1 MKASAIR
8 SIFASGV
15 ASFAFFFWT
24 SELNGQVTANSN
36 EVVSATDV
44 FSMGDIVRE
53 VLTNNPSLKA
63 ATANWLAMKERIP
76 QARAWADPRLGF
88 DQRLARFVSVPP
100 NAFMDERL
108 MVEQTLPV
116 AGKNRLQGDAA
127 TAEAA
132 SAFEELRR
140 KQLDVVAKARSACYQ
155 LANAYKQLELNR
167 KNSDLLKQFAEIS
180 RAKMESGGKSQ
191 ADVLTAQTEL
201 AKLDEAQFDFE
212 REISEERTALNV
224 LLNRPPESPL
234 PRQSDLAF
242 QSLDISLPKL
252 EALALANRPELA
264 IAARKV
270 EAAQARLKAARKEW
284 IPEPSLRIE
293 GDRYNG
299 AGQVVSELD
308 AGFSI
313 DLPWF
318 HRSKYRA
325 AIRENEKLLEA
336 AQREAEAARTET
348 LGMVVDQY
356 RDLET
361 FHHHTELYQAK
372 LLPLARETASAQRAG
387 YESGNAG
394 FLEILTAQ
402 QTVQDVES
410 MYWDHLMH
418 YQIALADLEALIGVD
433 LTTTTTNSIPEHHHQ
448 ESAVKP

>member
-8 SIFASGV
+8 SIFVMAS
-15 ASFAFFFWT
+15 SIFFFLT
-24 SELNGQVTANSN
+24 SQLNAQVTSNRNSVITTA
-36 EVVSATDV
+36 EV
-44 FSMGDIVRE
+44 FSVDEVVRE

-76 QARAWADPRLGF
+76 QARAWADPRAEF

-100 NAFMDERL
+100 NAFSDQKL

-140 KQLDVVAKARSACYQ
+140 KQLDVAAKTRASCYR

-167 KNSDLLKQFAEIS
+167 KNSDLLKQFSEIS
-180 RAKMESGGKSQ
+180 RAKMASGGKSQ
-191 ADVLTAQTEL
+191 GDVLSAQTEL

-212 REISEERTALNV
+212 RDISEAKTALNV
-224 LLNRPPESPL
+224 LMNRPPESPL
-234 PRQSDLAF
+234 AHPADVAF
-242 QSLDISLPKL
+242 QPMEMSLPNL

-264 IAARKV
+264 IAGRKV
-270 EAAQARLKAARKEW
+270 EAAQARLKAARKER
-284 IPEPSLRIE
+284 IPEPTLRIE

-318 HRSKYRA
+318 NRSKYRA
-325 AIRENEKLLEA
+325 AIHENEKFLEA
-336 AQREAEAARTET
+336 AQREMEAARSET

-356 RDLET
+356 RQLET
-361 FHHHTELYQAK
+361 YHHHTELYQTK
-372 LLPLARETASAQRAG
+372 LLPLARETAAAQRAG

-402 QTVQDVES
+402 QTAQDVES

-418 YQIALADLEALIGVD
+418 YQIALAELEALIGVD
-433 LTTTTTNSIPEHHHQ
+433 LISTTTNSIPEHHHA
-448 ESAVKP
+448 EGSNKP

>member
-1 MKASAIR
+1 
-8 SIFASGV
+8 
-15 ASFAFFFWT
+15 
-24 SELNGQVTANSN
+24 
-36 EVVSATDV
+36 
-44 FSMGDIVRE
+44 
-53 VLTNNPSLKA
+53 
-63 ATANWLAMKERIP
+63 
-76 QARAWADPRLGF
+76 
-88 DQRLARFVSVPP
+88 
-100 NAFMDERL
+100 MDEKL
-108 MVEQTLPV
+108 IVEQTLPV

-140 KQLDVVAKARSACYQ
+140 KQLDVVAKTRTACYR
-155 LANAYKQLELNR
+155 LANAYQQLELNR

-180 RAKMESGGKSQ
+180 SAKMASGGKSQ
-191 ADVLTAQTEL
+191 GDVLSAQTEL

-212 REISEERTALNV
+212 REISEARTALNV
-224 LLNRPPESPL
+224 LMNRPPESPL
-234 PRQSDLAF
+234 PRPVDLAF
-242 QSLDISLPKL
+242 QPLDLSLPNL

-264 IAARKV
+264 IAGRKV

-313 DLPWF
+313 ALPWF
-318 HRSKYRA
+318 NRSKYRA

-336 AQREAEAARTET
+336 AQSEAEAARTET

-356 RDLET
+356 RELET
-361 FHHHTELYQAK
+361 YHHHTELYQAK

-402 QTVQDVES
+402 QTERDVES
-410 MYWDHLMH
+410 IYWDHLMH
-418 YQIALADLEALIGVD
+418 YQTALANLEALIGVD
-433 LTTTTTNSIPEHHHQ
+433 LIATTNSIPEHHHQ
-448 ESAVKP
+448 EGSVKP

>member
-1 MKASAIR
+1 
-8 SIFASGV
+8 
-15 ASFAFFFWT
+15 
-24 SELNGQVTANSN
+24 
-36 EVVSATDV
+36 
-44 FSMGDIVRE
+44 
-53 VLTNNPSLKA
+53 
-63 ATANWLAMKERIP
+63 
-76 QARAWADPRLGF
+76 
-88 DQRLARFVSVPP
+88 
-100 NAFMDERL
+100 MDEKL
-108 MVEQTLPV
+108 IVEQTLPV

-140 KQLDVVAKARSACYQ
+140 KQLDVVAKTRTACYR
-155 LANAYKQLELNR
+155 LANAYQQLELNR

-180 RAKMESGGKSQ
+180 SAKMASGGKSQ
-191 ADVLTAQTEL
+191 GDVLSAQTEL

-212 REISEERTALNV
+212 REISEARTALNV
-224 LLNRPPESPL
+224 LMNRPPESPL
-234 PRQSDLAF
+234 PRPVDLAF
-242 QSLDISLPKL
+242 QPLDLSLPNL

-264 IAARKV
+264 IAGRKV

-313 DLPWF
+313 ALPWF
-318 HRSKYRA
+318 NRSKYRA

-336 AQREAEAARTET
+336 AQSEAEAARTET

-356 RDLET
+356 RELET
-361 FHHHTELYQAK
+361 YHHHTELYQAK

-402 QTVQDVES
+402 QTERDVES
-410 MYWDHLMH
+410 IYWDQLMH
-418 YQIALADLEALIGVD
+418 YQTALANLEALIGVD
-433 LTTTTTNSIPEHHHQ
+433 LIATTNSIPEHHHQ
-448 ESAVKP
+448 EGSVKP